1 MLRQNGSWRVTT
13 KYFGHEIEN
22 RKMCPDKNRLQPLL
36 DMVKPKTFKEL
47 QQVRGLFAYDITW
60 IYRLFY

>member
-36 DMVKPKTFKEL
+36 DMVALKTFKIL
-47 QQVRGLFAYDITW
+47 KQMQGLF
-60 IYRLFY
+60 